1 MVIWYGEVLLLNQIQ
16 QDDELSIDSACI
28 GLFMFVV
35 LP

>member
-1 MVIWYGEVLLLNQIQ
+1 MVIWYGEVLLCNQIQ
-16 QDDELSIDSACI
+16 QDDELSIAPACI